1 MTGRTVSPVLTAWG
15 HDEDQ
20 MVTEIKRISDLNN
33 NYKFKLC
40 SKRNN
45 DNNNKKDYPYNR
57 HIIDTLLDR

>member
-1 MTGRTVSPVLTAWG
+1 MTGRTVSPVLTTWG

-33 NYKFKLC
+33 NYTFKLC

-45 DNNNKKDYPYNR
+45 DNNKKDYPG
-57 HIIDTLLDR
+57 I